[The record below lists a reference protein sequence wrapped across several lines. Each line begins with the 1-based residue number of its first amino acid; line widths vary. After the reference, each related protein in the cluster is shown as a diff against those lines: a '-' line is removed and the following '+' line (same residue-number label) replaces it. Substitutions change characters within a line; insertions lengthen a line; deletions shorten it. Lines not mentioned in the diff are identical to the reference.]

1 MKIMFG
7 EITRTLTKSRK
18 ALSLNDLNRFRRQKI
33 QLYSLYSLLI
43 VGKLKEKGKKNT
55 ERRQLFMTTQL
66 ALKKTKET
74 QRKILKFQK
83 GRSLEFMNIP

>member
-1 MKIMFG
+1 MFG

-83 GRSLEFMNIP
+83 GRSLEFMNIQ